1 MFHTLTSGL
10 SKERRIVLASHRKR
24 RISHETNFVLNFL
37 GIYVNKWLVYILN
50 DFYSRYNAMVLFFF
64 SFFIKKN
71 IFVLF

>member
-37 GIYVNKWLVYILN
+37 EIYVNKWLVYILN